1 MTPVV
6 ELHGARKRFGEV
18 EAVKGV
24 DLKIAPGEL
33 VALRAYRRE
42 EREKFA

>member
-6 ELHGARKRFGEV
+6 ELHGARKRFGE
-18 EAVKGV
+18 AVKGV
-24 DLKIAPGEL
+24 DLAIAPGEL

-42 EREKFA
+42 EREKLA